1 MEFWENIWNIIWVCF
16 SIMVFFAYLI
26 VLFQI
31 IIDLF
36 RDRELSGWV
45 KVLWA
50 LGLIFIPLI
59 TAVVYLLARGRGMA
73 DRELASRQAAQES
86 MDNYVRSV
94 ATVPT
99 SAEEIAKA
107 KELLEAGTITEPEF
121 VRLKDRAL
129 ASAT

>member
-1 MEFWENIWNIIWVCF
+1 
-16 SIMVFFAYLI
+16 MVFFAYLI
-26 VLFQI
+26 VLFQVI
-31 IIDLF
+31 VDLF
-36 RDRELSGWV
+36 RDRELSGGW

-50 LGLIFIPLI
+50 IGLIFIPLI

-94 ATVPT
+94 AAPT

-107 KELLEAGTITEPEF
+107 KELLDAGTISEPEF
-121 VRLKDRAL
+121 VKLKDRAL
-129 ASAT
+129 SSVG

>member
-1 MEFWENIWNIIWVCF
+1 MEFWENIWNIIWLSF

-31 IIDLF
+31 IVDLF
-36 RDRELSGWV
+36 RDRELSGWM
-45 KVLWA
+45 KTLWMV
-50 LGLIFIPLI
+50 GLIFIPLI
-59 TAVVYLLARGRGMA
+59 TSVVYLLARGRGMA

-94 ATVPT
+94 AKPT

-107 KELLEAGTITEPEF
+107 KELLEAGAITEPEF
-121 VRLKDRAL
+121 VKLKDRAL
-129 ASAT
+129 ASV

>member
-1 MEFWENIWNIIWVCF
+1 MEFWENIWNIIWLSF

-31 IIDLF
+31 IVDLF
-36 RDRELSGWV
+36 RDRELSGWL
-45 KVLWA
+45 KALWMV
-50 LGLIFIPLI
+50 GLIFIPLI
-59 TAVVYLLARGRGMA
+59 TAIVYLLARGRGMA

-94 ATVPT
+94 AVPT

-121 VRLKDRAL
+121 VKLKDRAL
-129 ASAT
+129 ASV

>member
-1 MEFWENIWNIIWVCF
+1 MEFWENIWNIIWLSF

-31 IIDLF
+31 IVDLF
-36 RDRELSGWV
+36 RDRELSGWL
-45 KVLWA
+45 KALWMV
-50 LGLIFIPLI
+50 GLIFIPLI

-94 ATVPT
+94 AVPT

-121 VRLKDRAL
+121 VKLKDRAL
-129 ASAT
+129 ASV

>member
-1 MEFWENIWNIIWVCF
+1 MEFWENIWNIIWLSF

-31 IIDLF
+31 IVDLF
-36 RDRELSGWV
+36 RDRELSGWL
-45 KVLWA
+45 KTLWMV
-50 LGLIFIPLI
+50 GLIFIPLI
-59 TAVVYLLARGRGMA
+59 TSVVYLLARGRGMA

-94 ATVPT
+94 AKPT

-107 KELLEAGTITEPEF
+107 KELLEAGAITEPEF
-121 VRLKDRAL
+121 VKLKDRAL
-129 ASAT
+129 ASV

>member
-1 MEFWENIWNIIWVCF
+1 MEFWENIWNIIWVSF

>member
-1 MEFWENIWNIIWVCF
+1 MEFWENIWNIIWLSF

-36 RDRELSGWV
+36 RDRELSGWLKAV
-45 KVLWA
+45 WMV
-50 LGLIFIPLI
+50 GLIFIPMI

-94 ATVPT
+94 AVPT

-121 VRLKDRAL
+121 VKLKDRAL
-129 ASAT
+129 ASV

>member
-1 MEFWENIWNIIWVCF
+1 MDFWENIWNVIWVSF

-26 VLFQI
+26 VLFQV

-36 RDRELSGWV
+36 RDRELSGWL
-45 KVLWA
+45 KVLWMI
-50 LGLIFIPLI
+50 GLIFIPLI
-59 TAVVYLLARGRGMA
+59 TAIVYLLARGRGMA

-94 ATVPT
+94 AVPT

-107 KELLEAGTITEPEF
+107 KELLEAGAISEPEF
-121 VRLKDRAL
+121 VKLKERAL
-129 ASAT
+129 ASA

>member
-1 MEFWENIWNIIWVCF
+1 MEFWENIWNIIWVSF

-99 SAEEIAKA
+99 SADEIAKA